1 MSPTTKLA
9 SKLIIVEYRR
19 CNQRIHVKT
28 HHNPLPQTG
37 ESAEIERLLLHRA
50 IAASVDGVTIG
61 RASGAQFPLIYAN
74 ASFYQMT
81 GYEPGEVMGNDCRF
95 LQGALR
101 DQPGLETLR
110 SALKEGAAATV
121 LLRNFRK
128 DGSWFWNELS
138 VSPVLDEHGQL
149 THYVGI
155 QHDVTERETRKLAM
169 AELNKT
175 LAERSIALELS
186 NDSLRSFSS
195 SASHDLRAPLASI
208 KGFCAALR
216 KSIGASQPTRSEH
229 YMARIEANADRMG
242 NLIEAL
248 LELAKSTT
256 GELKV
261 QTCDLSQMA
270 QEIVSV
276 EMLSS
281 PGREVQ
287 VNIEPKL
294 VAQGDPTLL
303 RSVLQNLIGNALKY
317 SSKTPG
323 ATVSFGREAS
333 ESDEPRFFVRD
344 NGAGF
349 DMKYADKLFGAFQ
362 RLHSESD
369 FPGTGVGLATVRRV
383 ITRHGGVVTAESE
396 PGHGAT
402 FFFTI
407 GVPHVFGIDA

>member
-1 MSPTTKLA
+1 M
-9 SKLIIVEYRR
+9 
-19 CNQRIHVKT
+19 
-28 HHNPLPQTG
+28 
-37 ESAEIERLLLHRA
+37 LHRA
-50 IAASVDGVTIG
+50 IAASEDGVTIG
-61 RASGAQFPLIYAN
+61 RVSGTQFPLIYAN
-74 ASFYQMT
+74 ASFYRMT
-81 GYEPGEVMGNDCRF
+81 GYEPGEVKGNDCSF
-95 LQGALR
+95 LQNALR

-110 SALKEGAAATV
+110 SALKQGAAATV

-128 DGSWFWNELS
+128 DGSEFWNELS
-138 VSPVLDEHGQL
+138 VSPVRNERGEL

-155 QHDVTERETRKLAM
+155 QHNVTEREARKLAM
-169 AELNKT
+169 VELNKT
-175 LAERSIALELS
+175 LAERRIALELS

-208 KGFCAALR
+208 KGFCVALR

-229 YMARIEANADRMG
+229 YMARIEANADLMG

-281 PGREVQ
+281 PGRKVQ

-323 ATVSFGREAS
+323 ATVSFGREANGS
-333 ESDEPRFFVRD
+333 GEPRFFVRD

-407 GVPHVFGIDA
+407 EVPHVFGIDA